1 LCASNSFANI
11 CLLFRNSDRGA
22 EEVTSKRSDR
32 ILGNLRSEDG
42 AGVVRVQDRL
52 DAEPAEVWFALTDP
66 SRLAEW
72 YGEVEGDLRPGGEF
86 RVRVFAT
93 GAEGIRR
100 VEVCEPPRRL
110 RIAADA
116 PLALTIEVELS
127 SDGDETVVI
136 VEARG
141 MPVDLLAAYGA
152 GLQIHVEDLS
162 DHVAGRERRD
172 AETRWDELESAYKDM
187 ATSIG

>member
-22 EEVTSKRSDR
+22 EEVTSKGSDR